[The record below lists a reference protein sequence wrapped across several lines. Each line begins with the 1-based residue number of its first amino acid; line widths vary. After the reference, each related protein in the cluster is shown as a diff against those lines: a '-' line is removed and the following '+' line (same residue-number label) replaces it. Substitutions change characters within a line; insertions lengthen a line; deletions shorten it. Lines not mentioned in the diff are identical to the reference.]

1 MLDDAL
7 ARKLVEDLL
16 SSYRECHIAT
26 YYKFTSR
33 VMYVYQPSFIYSIYC
48 SNIYMRKDNEK
59 MLLIEGENMVDIAAS
74 VYATLRDGG
83 WLESELPNQE
93 KILVRSSD
101 SAAAKFMVNYELLGD
116 VDV

>member
-1 MLDDAL
+1 MLDDAM

-16 SSYRECHIAT
+16 SSYRECYFAT

-33 VMYVYQPSFIYSIYC
+33 VMRVYQPSFIYGIYC
-48 SNIYMRKDNEK
+48 SNIYMRKNNEE
-59 MLLIEGENMVDIAAS
+59 MLLAEGENMQGIAAS

-83 WLESELPNQE
+83 WLESELPNRK
-93 KILVRSSD
+93 KILVKSSD
-101 SAAAKFMVNYELLGD
+101 DAVAKFMINYELLGD